1 MKQTH
6 SMKPTSRWVFHKK
19 IECWNVL
26 CLDMEDGELNLSM
39 MEMPTA
45 TANKVIFVYE
55 SICALVDDFVDVISP
70 TSSAIQLEG

>member
-1 MKQTH
+1 
-6 SMKPTSRWVFHKK
+6 
-19 IECWNVL
+19 
-26 CLDMEDGELNLSM
+26 MEDGELNLSM